1 MLDWLKK
8 AFQSAAGVIP
18 DAIREWVYNQVYAVF
33 SFLGTIVN
41 HVAAAWHAMY
51 TWVNSLYTAV
61 ETFAHAVYAYLYK
74 LVKVLLPQI
83 LNWVNDQLAQLT
95 GWVWGYITGLIRSLD
110 SLRRYLLAQ
119 ISAVTSWVLH
129 SVLVRHPPSGPRRP
143 AAALPPGLSPEIRVG
158 RRTDHGRVLRPAVP
172 PERAPHD
179 HPDRAD
185 HRRRTVES
193 GPQWRDG
200 IRHWAAN

>member
-18 DAIREWVYNQVYAVF
+18 DAIREWVYN
-33 SFLGTIVN
+33 
-41 HVAAAWHAMY
+41 
-51 TWVNSLYTAV
+51 LYTAV

-83 LNWVNDQLAQLT
+83 LNWVNNQLAQLT

-129 SVLVRHPPSGPRRP
+129 SVFDPLIAQVKSLWTKLQQWGYTAYWYVTHPQDLADLLLHYLLVSLQKSVWAVARTMGEFFARLFLQNVPRTITLIEQII
-143 AAALPPGLSPEIRVG
+143 A
-158 RRTDHGRVLRPAVP
+158 DVL
-172 PERAPHD
+172 
-179 HPDRAD
+179 
-185 HRRRTVES
+185 
-193 GPQWRDG
+193 
-200 IRHWAAN
+200 